1 MTTIASE
8 SSPSN
13 APASIPRV
21 LATDLD
27 GTFIPADDA
36 PEQHRALEELAE
48 GLARR
53 AVDLVYVTGRSFR
66 SVREAIGQYALPE
79 PQVVIADVGTELL
92 VREASGRFE
101 RSGDYRRHL
110 AELVAAMPRERLLSD
125 LTLRGSLRLQS
136 DDHQT
141 EFKISFFVDP
151 AERIERV
158 AELRSRLAE
167 RQAPWSLIDSIDPFT
182 GVGLIDLLPRGV
194 AKGSAL
200 GWWQSRRGIEPTGIV
215 FAGDSGND
223 RQALEAGFLAIVVG
237 NADRVLAEQVR
248 RTHAGAGWTD
258 RLHLAAAHG
267 TAGVLEGCRR
277 FGLLPLGQD
286 ALRRESPLGDS
297 SVGETAQE
305 RASLVHGTRDAHRLP
320 LEPHRPVLWR
330 CDAEHPWGRP
340 VHADGSPA
348 PDGATPLGA
357 TLVGPR
363 STCFRVWAPR
373 RREVTVELLGPSET
387 EPGPVIATVPLT
399 RERGGY
405 FVGRSDDCP
414 IGTDYRL
421 RVDGGPPRP
430 DPASRHQPFSVHGPS
445 RVAAPMRRAPKVD
458 RADLP
463 KRSLVIYE
471 LHVGAASDGGTY
483 RDLLDR
489 FDRWTELG
497 VTAIEL
503 LPVAQA
509 PGRWNW
515 GYDGVAP
522 FAAAKAYGTPDDLA
536 ALIDAA
542 HERGFAMLLDVVYN
556 HLGPEGNY
564 LSEFAPYF
572 SRRHRTPWGD
582 GFAFDGPNA
591 APIERYVVENALR
604 WLDEYRFDGL
614 RLDAIHFMRDERERT
629 IVDAIRDAVASYAA
643 ATGRTIHLIGEANLF
658 DAELLGVAGDR
669 APYDAIWADCLMHS
683 IYSLTVPGLRLTG
696 RDYRGE
702 EDLAEALE
710 HGYLYAGPEVRRVTF
725 ADRAQWHG
733 STPDRRYLESLIVA
747 LQTHDSVGNHP
758 HGRRLHQLASPEVQ
772 RAAATLLLLYPSIP
786 MLFMGEEWSAEA
798 PFPFFA
804 DFEDPGL
811 RRAVDIGRAREYPH
825 HAWEGAP
832 LPSDPQAFFGAKWD
846 RPEARDERT
855 FATYRTLL
863 TLRRRG
869 SAEGWLAADRLMP
882 ASDAA
887 AGLFGYAYRR
897 DDGRR
902 VRVIARLDR
911 VADRARRS
919 VLVPIG
925 GELLWTTGGL
935 VETVREGLRLAN
947 DQAAVLLEG

>member
-1 MTTIASE
+1 MTRSDSTRT
-8 SSPSN
+8 SS
-13 APASIPRV
+13 APQV

-27 GTFIPADDA
+27 GTFIPADDS
-36 PEQHRALEELAE
+36 PDQHQALEELAE
-48 GLARR
+48 GLARQ
-53 AVDLVYVTGRSFR
+53 AFELVYVTGRSFP
-66 SVREAIGQYALPE
+66 SVREAIARFSLPE

-92 VREASGRFE
+92 LRRTNGSFE
-101 RSGDYRRHL
+101 RSSAYRQYL
-110 AELVAAMPRERLLSD
+110 EELVAPLPRDRLLAD
-125 LTLRGSLRLQS
+125 LTPRGSLRLQP
-136 DDHQT
+136 DEHQT
-141 EFKISFFVDP
+141 DFKISFFVDP
-151 AERIERV
+151 AERAERV
-158 AELRSRLAE
+158 AELLERIAT

-182 GVGLIDLLPRGV
+182 GIGLIDLLPRGV
-194 AKGSAL
+194 AKGTAL
-200 GWWQSRRGIEPTGIV
+200 AWWQSQNGIEPTRIV

-237 NADRVLAEQVR
+237 NADRHLADQVR
-248 RTHAGAGWTD
+248 QTHALAGWND
-258 RLHLAAAHG
+258 RLHLAEAHG

-277 FGLLPLGQD
+277 FGLLSRANESQRRDSTGPGGSE
-286 ALRRESPLGDS
+286 AILRSI
-297 SVGETAQE
+297 
-305 RASLVHGTRDAHRLP
+305 
-320 LEPHRPVLWR
+320 EPHRPVLWR

-340 VHADGSPA
+340 VYADGSPA
-348 PDGATPLGA
+348 PESATPLGA
-357 TLVGPR
+357 TPVGPR

-373 RREVTVELLGPSET
+373 RRDVTVELLAPSGT
-387 EPGPVIATVPLT
+387 EPGSVIATVPLV

-414 IGTDYRL
+414 VGTDYRL

-430 DPASRHQPFSVHGPS
+430 DPASRQQPFSVHGPS
-445 RVAAPMRRAPKVD
+445 RVAAPMRRQRRID
-458 RADLP
+458 RADVP

-471 LHVGAASDGGTY
+471 LHVGTASDGGTY
-483 RDLLDR
+483 RDLHDR
-489 FDRWTELG
+489 RNHWTELG

-522 FAAAKAYGTPDDLA
+522 FAAAKDYGTPDELA

-591 APIERYVVENALR
+591 AAIERYVVENALR

-629 IVDAIRDAVASYAA
+629 IVDAIREAVGAYAA

-658 DAELLGVAGDR
+658 DAELLGIAGDR

-696 RDYRGE
+696 RDYGGE
-702 EDLAEALE
+702 ADLAEALE
-710 HGYLYAGPEVRRVTF
+710 HGYLYAGPEVRRVTS
-725 ADRAQWHG
+725 ADRASWHG

-772 RAAATLLLLYPSIP
+772 RAAAALLLLYPSIP
-786 MLFMGEEWSAEA
+786 MLFMGEEWSADA

-811 RRAVDIGRAREYPH
+811 RRAVDVGRAREYPH
-825 HAWEGAP
+825 HAWDGAP

-846 RPEARDERT
+846 RPELRDERT
-855 FATYRTLL
+855 FATYRELL
-863 TLRRRG
+863 ALRRRG
-869 SAEGWLAADRLMP
+869 IEQQWLAADRLIP
-882 ASDAA
+882 ASDASE
-887 AGLFGYAYRR
+887 GLFGYAYRR

-911 VADRARRS
+911 VADRAARS
-919 VLVPIG
+919 MVVPTS
-925 GELLWTTGGL
+925 GELLWSTDGQ
-935 VETVREGLRLAN
+935 VERVREGLRLAN
-947 DQAAVLLEG
+947 DQAAVLLEE